1 MSGMRRVGPAVRPS
15 AGAERCFE
23 RLDDLGILERDLR
36 RPARQP
42 PDIAADEVLGEVPH
56 RRSRVEIWP
65 WSCGTAR
72 SSMAVPWVPRCTRA
86 RGLVPRLSY
95 ADAQRGRRRHR
106 RPDRSPHHGLGAPP
120 VAAAEAGPRANDAAR
135 RGPRRDQAPALD
147 PAGRARGGLA
157 GRGRS
162 RGAGAQ
168 SLTRSEHGR
177 RRAQHPSGS

>member
-1 MSGMRRVGPAVRPS
+1 MIWGSSSVT
-15 AGAERCFE
+15 F
-23 RLDDLGILERDLR
+23 D

-56 RRSRVEIWP
+56 RRSRVEIMAMVLWYSTIEHGGSVSP
-65 WSCGTAR
+65 PLHAR
-72 SSMAVPWVPRCTRA
+72 A
-86 RGLVPRLSY
+86 GLVPRLSY
-95 ADAQRGRRRHR
+95 ADAQRGRRCHR
-106 RPDRSPHHGLGAPP
+106 RPDRSPHHDLGAPP

-157 GRGRS
+157 RRGRS

-168 SLTRSEHGR
+168 SLTRSEHGD
-177 RRAQHPSGS
+177 AADSGC